1 MGVARKWLAATIAVT
16 TAATVLSVMKPSTPA
31 VAAPQDRITASW
43 NMQGQS
49 DGTGGP
55 PESRWTTTV
64 RQLLN
69 EHGVQVLALQEAGNA
84 PPVSATQTART
95 FAQLQI
101 TEHEYN
107 LGTSSRP
114 DRVFIYWTNPGQQR
128 NGLAIVTRERAQDAV
143 ALQVNSQFN
152 SRPLAGVQLGSDW
165 YFDAHALSMGPTR
178 TNDAADIVDTARQ
191 FMAGRPSDE
200 WMLLADFNQ
209 DPAQMPARLQ
219 RNIVAPDQ
227 PTHQGGG
234 RLDWAYVGNQNNNT
248 IDAQVGPSNSDHS
261 YVRYVVNA
269 GCGAGGGIGPRT
281 TAQRDCYAPVPGE
294 TYRFYARHIPVDAVI
309 ALKTNDGDDIGPHVR
324 TPRGSLDEALQVRFS
339 MAPGQY
345 QLAWPQTDPADE
357 RCLSWDPDS
366 RNTGTTPCS
375 EQAEVS
381 RWQFKDGQIFTPGL
395 SGSLQP
401 SPNALGGRL
410 VVAQDFYQWRAEPRN
425 GIGPRWEPI
434 GEFRDAAPIG
444 SETHLPDLDGDGDA
458 DHVIVR
464 PDGQVLAWRND
475 GARST
480 WTALGDITPADR
492 GQPKTVHFGDLDGDG
507 RDDYLRLL
515 AADESPTGIRAM
527 RVSRNESGDGQTRWG
542 APTIVANNL
551 LYENSRFVDIDGDGD
566 DDLINLDRINN
577 ASLWENRS
585 PGRLPGPGDWHSVT
599 GFATPADGF
608 NDVSF
613 TDITGD
619 LRVDVVRVVHPGG
632 EVRAWE
638 NIGAPWSRTT
648 GWRPLGAIRDEGP
661 FTGTTNLFADL
672 DADRVGDFVLFNSV
686 SGGLDGWL
694 LPRYGTAEPGP
705 GQPGQ
710 GGGQELPAGTLPAY
724 GGGTPRPQLDG
735 RLLQNSTFTGTDKP
749 WWTNAGMTPKLDG
762 GTFCVT
768 APASTNPW
776 DVLVGHNSIYL
787 PGGATYTLRFR
798 ARTNTAANPVV
809 YLAPFDNPTNVTY
822 LNKGFTTGT
831 AWKEYEYSISTAYPE
846 PYRLAQ
852 LQFRLGKSS
861 APYEFCMDDVTLTGA
876 EYAYRADA
884 GPDLKVNQH
893 GYLPKGP
900 KRATLLYG
908 ASSSVPWTLRRAG
921 GGATVATGRTT
932 PTGFDASAGAIT
944 HVIDFSHVTTTGRFE
959 LVYDGWVDR
968 PSHPFDIRADL
979 YDRLRT
985 DATRFFY
992 TNRSGIA
999 IDGGIAGAA
1008 YARPAGHVADSPNG
1022 GDTQVPCQQPKS
1034 FLNNWTCSYR
1044 LDVTGGWYDAGDH
1057 GKYVVNGGI
1066 ATYQLLSAWERN
1078 RPAALGDG
1086 TLAVPE
1092 RGNGIPDILDE
1103 ARWNLDFMLKMQVPD
1118 GLPLAGMVHHK
1129 VHDETWTGPPMLPHQ
1144 DKKPRELHRPSTAAT
1159 LNLAAVAAQASRIYQ
1174 PYDAGFAARLR
1185 TAAERAY
1192 AAARANPALF
1202 APYED
1207 RSGGGPYND
1216 GDVSDEFYWAAAE
1229 LYLTTKNASYLATVR
1244 ISRFHTAGTAFS
1256 QNGFYW
1262 GSVAALAQLDLA
1274 RFGTE
1279 LSDRDQIK
1287 GWVVAA
1293 ADRLISFQKA
1303 ERFGQTYTPT
1313 TGRYDWGSNASMLN
1327 NQVVLAT
1334 AYDLTGADRYADAV
1348 FEGLDYLL
1356 GRNALGQSYITGYG
1370 VNDAKNQHS
1379 RWYAKSFDARLPNP
1393 PVGSVAGGPN
1403 SSLQDPL
1410 SASWLQGCAPQL
1422 CYVDNLEAWSV
1433 NEITINWNSALTWV
1447 AAFAADVAGRR

>member
-1 MGVARKWLAATIAVT
+1 MGVVRRRLAAIIAMT
-16 TAATVLSVMKPSTPA
+16 TVSTFLYALEPPTPA
-31 VAAPQDRITASW
+31 AAVPQDRVTASW
-43 NMQGQS
+43 NMQGQHQ
-49 DGTGGP
+49 GGEER
-55 PESRWTTTV
+55 PESRWLTGV
-64 RQLLN
+64 QQILN
-69 EHGVQVLALQEAGNA
+69 QEGVQVAALQEAGST
-84 PPVSATQTART
+84 PPDRAVWTDRQ
-95 FAQLQI
+95 FADAGI
-101 TEHEYN
+101 TEHLYN
-107 LGTSSRP
+107 IGSESRP
-114 DRVFIYWTNPGQQR
+114 DLVQIYWADTGQQR
-128 NGLAIVTRERAQDAV
+128 NGLAIVTRETVTDAV
-143 ALQVNSQFN
+143 ILPVHSRFN
-152 SRPLAGVQLGSDW
+152 SRPMMGVQIGTDW
-165 YFDAHALSMGPTR
+165 YFTAHAQSNGPNSA
-178 TNDAADIVDTARQ
+178 NDAPDIIERARQ
-191 FMAGRPSDE
+191 FMAGRPTGE
-200 WMLLADFNQ
+200 WMVLADFNQ
-209 DPAQMPARLQ
+209 EPARMPAALQ
-219 RNIVAPDQ
+219 SHLVAAGQ
-227 PTHQGGG
+227 PTHEGGSE
-234 RLDWAYVGNQNNNT
+234 LDFAYASNGNNNT
-248 IDAQVGPSNSDHS
+248 INAEVRGGNSDHR
-261 YVRYVVNA
+261 YIRYVVNA
-269 GCGAGGGIGPRT
+269 GCGSGGGLAPRT
-281 TAQRDCYAPVPGE
+281 TTERDCYAPVPGA
-294 TYRFYARHIPVDAVI
+294 TYRFFARHLEHAVI

-339 MAPGQY
+339 TAGGQY
-345 QLAWPQTDPADE
+345 QLAWPQADPATE
-357 RCLSWDPDS
+357 RCLSWDANS
-366 RNTGTTPCS
+366 RDTGSTLCS
-375 EQAEVS
+375 EQAEIS

-395 SGSLQP
+395 GGSLQP
-401 SPNALGGRL
+401 SANTLGARL
-410 VVAQDFYQWRAEPRN
+410 VVAQDFYQWRPEPRD
-425 GIGPRWEPI
+425 GIGPRWDPI
-434 GEFRDAAPIG
+434 GEFRDATPAG
-444 SETHLPDLDGDGDA
+444 AETHFPDLDGDGDA
-458 DHVIVR
+458 DHVIVQ
-464 PDGQVLAWRND
+464 PDGRIPAWRNN
-475 GARST
+475 GPRST
-480 WTALGDITPADR
+480 WTALGDISPPDR
-492 GQPKTVHFGDLDGDG
+492 GLPSTVHFGDLDGDD
-507 RDDYLRLL
+507 RDDYLRLQS
-515 AADESPTGIRAM
+515 ADESPTGT
-527 RVSRNESGDGQTRWG
+527 RVIWMSRNESDGAQIRL
-542 APTIVANNL
+542 AARSIVANDL
-551 LYENSRFVDIDGDGD
+551 RYENPRFVDIDGDGD
-566 DDLINLDRINN
+566 DDLINSDRLSN

-585 PGRLPGPGDWHSVT
+585 PGRTPVPGDWHSVT
-599 GFATPADGF
+599 GFATPADGYYQT
-608 NDVSF
+608 SF
-613 TDITGD
+613 TDVTGD
-619 LRVDVVRVVHPGG
+619 RRADVLRVDYPSGKVQ
-632 EVRAWE
+632 AWE
-638 NIGAPWSRTT
+638 NTGAPWSATT
-648 GWRPLGAIRDEGP
+648 GWRSLGPIRDDGP
-661 FTGTTNLFADL
+661 FAGTTGLFADL
-672 DADRVGDFVLFNSV
+672 DADLIGDFVLVSAA

-694 LPRYGTAEPGP
+694 LPRYGSADPGP

-724 GGGTPRPQLDG
+724 GGGPPRPQLDG

-749 WWTNAGMTPKLDG
+749 WWVNAGMTPRLAG

-798 ARTNTAANPVV
+798 ARTSAAANPLI

-822 LNKGFTTGT
+822 VNQGFTTGA
-831 AWKEYEYSISTAYPE
+831 AWKEYEYRITTTYSE

-876 EYAYRADA
+876 EYAYRAEA
-884 GPDLKVNQH
+884 GPEVRVNQH
-893 GYLPKGP
+893 GYLPNGP

-908 ASSSVPWTLRRAG
+908 ASHAVPWTLRRAG
-921 GGATVATGRTT
+921 GGATVATGQST
-932 PTGFDASAGAIT
+932 PTGFDASASAIT
-944 HVIDFSHVTTTGRFE
+944 HVIDFSHVTATGRFE
-959 LVYDGWVDR
+959 LVYDGWVDK

-992 TNRSGIA
+992 TNRSGTT

-1008 YARPAGHVADSPNG
+1008 YARPAGHVAESPGG
-1022 GDTQVPCQQPKS
+1022 GDTQVPCQQPKA
-1034 FLNNWTCSYR
+1034 FLNNWTCAYR

-1092 RGNGIPDILDE
+1092 RGNGVPDILDE

-1159 LNLAAVAAQASRIYQ
+1159 LNLAAVAAQAARIYQ

-1185 TAAERAY
+1185 AAAERAY

-1216 GDVSDEFYWAAAE
+1216 GDVSDEFYWAASE
-1229 LYLTTKNASYLATVR
+1229 LYLTTRDAAYLSAVR
-1244 ISRFHTAGTAFS
+1244 VSRFHTAGTAFS

-1274 RFGTE
+1274 RFGTG
-1279 LSDRDQIK
+1279 LSDREQIK

-1293 ADRLISFQKA
+1293 ADRLISFQRA

-1334 AYDLTGADRYADAV
+1334 AYDLTGNDRYADAV

-1370 VNDAKNQHS
+1370 SNDAKNQHS
-1379 RWYAKSFDARLPNP
+1379 RWYARSFDARLPNP
-1393 PVGSVAGGPN
+1393 PAGSVAGGPN

-1410 SASWLQGCAPQL
+1410 SASWLHGCAPQL